1 MNNGF
6 YQLNSAVLYFN
17 ERSDVN
23 KIRFNHYIMRKENI
37 QRLRGTLPRGQFMM
51 TVRKAASDLD
61 LSISTIS
68 RLVNEFIDLGILRLI
83 SRGVKGNCCSVYS
96 YTCSENSDTG
106 VIKKRRSFFEDILEN
121 INETNNSSQ
130 KVSKHEYKYKK
141 DKSSDTNMYSCADK
155 EYRQWGYDPEL
166 HTVHET
172 EDETEDV
179 TKKKELL
186 KKNLKKELLKKNSK
200 KNIDVEQEYYYIE
213 SIYENIIKK
222 LNRESG
228 ESFRFDSEADNKLI
242 AERRKEGHS
251 LEDFYKVIESRV
263 KNWKE
268 TPMLVDIK
276 PETLFGHKFK
286 TYLNEK

>member
-96 YTCSENSDTG
+96 YICSESNDTG

-130 KVSKHEYKYKK
+130 KVSKHEYKYDK
-141 DKSSDTNMYSCADK
+141 DKASDTNMYSYVDK
-155 EYRQWGYDPEL
+155 EYRQWGYDPEF
-166 HTVHET
+166 HTV
-172 EDETEDV
+172 DETEDV

-200 KNIDVEQEYYYIE
+200 KNTDVEEEYCYIE

-222 LNRESG
+222 LNKESG
-228 ESFRFDSEADNKLI
+228 ESFRFDSETDNKLI

-263 KNWKE
+263 KSWKE
-268 TPMLVDIK
+268 TPTLVDIK
-276 PETLFGHKFK
+276 PEILFGHEFK
-286 TYLNEK
+286 TYLNKK

>member
-96 YTCSENSDTG
+96 YICSESNDTG

-130 KVSKHEYKYKK
+130 KVSKHEYKYDK
-141 DKSSDTNMYSCADK
+141 DKTSDTNMYSYVDK

-166 HTVHET
+166 HTV
-172 EDETEDV
+172 DETEDV

-200 KNIDVEQEYYYIE
+200 KNTDVEEEYCYIE

-222 LNRESG
+222 LNKESG
-228 ESFRFDSEADNKLI
+228 ESFRFDSETDNKLI

-263 KNWKE
+263 KSWKE
-268 TPMLVDIK
+268 TPTLVDIK
-276 PETLFGHKFK
+276 PEILFGHEFK
-286 TYLNEK
+286 TYLNKK

>member
-37 QRLRGTLPRGQFMM
+37 QRLKGTLPRGQFQM
-51 TVRKAASDLD
+51 TVRKAASDLG

-96 YTCSENSDTG
+96 YICSESSDTG

-141 DKSSDTNMYSCADK
+141 DKVSDTNMYSYMDK
-155 EYRQWGYDPEL
+155 EYRPWGYDPEL
-166 HTVHET
+166 HTV
-172 EDETEDV
+172 DETEDV

-200 KNIDVEQEYYYIE
+200 KNTDVEEDDYYIE

-222 LNRESG
+222 LNKESG
-228 ESFRFDSEADNKLI
+228 ESFRFDSETANKLI
-242 AERRKEGHS
+242 AERRKEGHR

-263 KNWKE
+263 KNWKD

-276 PETLFGHKFK
+276 PETLFGQEFK

>member
-96 YTCSENSDTG
+96 YICSESNDTG

-130 KVSKHEYKYKK
+130 KVSKHEYKYDK
-141 DKSSDTNMYSCADK
+141 DKTSDTNMYSYVDK

-166 HTVHET
+166 HTV
-172 EDETEDV
+172 DETEDV

-200 KNIDVEQEYYYIE
+200 KNTDVEEEYCYIE

-222 LNRESG
+222 LNKESG
-228 ESFRFDSEADNKLI
+228 ESFRFDSETDNKLI

-263 KNWKE
+263 KSWKE
-268 TPMLVDIK
+268 TPTLVDIK
-276 PETLFGHKFK
+276 PEILFGHEFK

>member
-96 YTCSENSDTG
+96 YICSESNDTG

-121 INETNNSSQ
+121 INETNNSIQ
-130 KVSKHEYKYKK
+130 KVSKHEYKYDK
-141 DKSSDTNMYSCADK
+141 DKTSDTNMYSYVDK

-166 HTVHET
+166 HTV
-172 EDETEDV
+172 DETEDV

-200 KNIDVEQEYYYIE
+200 KNTDVEEEYCYIE

-222 LNRESG
+222 LNKESG
-228 ESFRFDSEADNKLI
+228 ESFRFDSETDNKLI

-263 KNWKE
+263 KSWKE
-268 TPMLVDIK
+268 TPTLVDIK
-276 PETLFGHKFK
+276 PETLFGHEFK

>member
-96 YTCSENSDTG
+96 YICSESGDTG
-106 VIKKRRSFFEDILEN
+106 VIKKRRSFFEDMLEN

-130 KVSKHEYKYKK
+130 NVSKHEYKYKK
-141 DKSSDTNMYSCADK
+141 DKTSDTNMYSCVDK
-155 EYRQWGYDPEL
+155 EYRQWGYDTEF
-166 HTVHET
+166 HTIHET
-172 EDETEDV
+172 EDVTVDV

-200 KNIDVEQEYYYIE
+200 KNTDVEEDNYYIE

-222 LNRESG
+222 LNKESG
-228 ESFRFDSEADNKLI
+228 ESFRFDSETDNKLI
-242 AERRKEGHS
+242 AERRKEGHR

-268 TPMLVDIK
+268 TPMLVDIR